1 MTVKYISEL
10 ISIFLIK
17 IISILIGM
25 IIDITVSNICTLHI
39 DDKQKCVRKE
49 RKKEMAFVCFVM
61 DSLIVFMS
69 MLDML
74 EQIDILL

>member
-1 MTVKYISEL
+1 
-10 ISIFLIK
+10 
-17 IISILIGM
+17 M

-74 EQIDILL
+74 EQIDILLWDEVKGTIGGVCVSVIVTLSPVL